1 MPTMS
6 RYLTP
11 PKVGLLAL
19 ISLYSDFVIPSA
31 ATIPILS
38 FLVSHLLPPG
48 PGQPHTA
55 STVPK
60 HSNRAVIDGL
70 QQVTIGHAS
79 GIPGRTVWD
88 LVLNKLWEIN
98 SFDALHVFLNNLSL
112 LLEKPREE
120 QDAEDLGAQKAS
132 RIRLSR
138 ASPLGAFVRRS
149 QLEFT
154 RLQFHDGIALWQ
166 NFVTYRNPTL
176 PQWRRRHPGVGNNAD
191 VNLQEAA
198 GEPTDRIWN
207 VVYGGPGF
215 EGRKETSFS
224 TDDVEKLLEYQ
235 VDQMQ
240 SMPHIDLFPRSS
252 QPLTTKQRWAI
263 DYRRK

>member
-1 MPTMS
+1 MS

-19 ISLYSDFVIPSA
+19 ISLYSDSVVPSA
-31 ATIPILS
+31 STIPILA

-48 PGQPHTA
+48 PSQLRTA

-60 HSNRAVIDGL
+60 HGNRAAIDSL
-70 QQVTIGHAS
+70 QQATIGQAS
-79 GIPGRTVWD
+79 GIPGRTIWD

-98 SFDALHVFLNNLSL
+98 SFDALHVFFSNLSL
-112 LLEKPREE
+112 LLEKPGEE
-120 QDAEDLGAQKAS
+120 QDAEDIGAPKAS
-132 RIRLSR
+132 RVRLSR

-154 RLQFHDGIALWQ
+154 RLQFHDGVALWK

-176 PQWRRRHPGVGNNAD
+176 PQWRRRHPGVGSNPD
-191 VNLQEAA
+191 VNLEEAA

-207 VVYGGPGF
+207 VVYGGPGS

-224 TDDVEKLLEYQ
+224 TDDVEKLLDYQ

-240 SMPHIDLFPRSS
+240 SRPHVDVFPHSS
-252 QPLTTKQRWAI
+252 QSLTT
-263 DYRRK
+263 

>member
-11 PKVGLLAL
+11 SKVGLLAL
-19 ISLYSDFVIPSA
+19 ISLYSDSVIPSA

-38 FLVSHLLPPG
+38 FLVSHLLPSE
-48 PGQPHTA
+48 PGQLCTA

-60 HSNRAVIDGL
+60 QRNKAIIDDL

-88 LVLNKLWEIN
+88 LLLDKLWEVN
-98 SFDALHVFLNNLSL
+98 SFDALHVFFNHLSS

-120 QDAEDLGAQKAS
+120 QDAENIGAQKAS

-154 RLQFHDGIALWQ
+154 RLQFHDGVALWKS
-166 NFVTYRNPTL
+166 FVIYRNPTL
-176 PQWRRRHPGVGNNAD
+176 LQWRRRHPGGGDNTD

-198 GEPTDRIWN
+198 SEPTDRIRN
-207 VVYGGPGF
+207 VVYGGPEI

-240 SMPHIDLFPRSS
+240 SMPCV
-252 QPLTTKQRWAI
+252 
-263 DYRRK
+263 

>member
-1 MPTMS
+1 MS

-11 PKVGLLAL
+11 SKVGLLAL
-19 ISLYSDFVIPSA
+19 ISLYSDSVIPSV

-38 FLVSHLLPPG
+38 FLVSHLLPPE
-48 PGQPHTA
+48 PGQLRIA
-55 STVPK
+55 STVHK
-60 HSNRAVIDGL
+60 YSNKAVIDSL

-88 LVLNKLWEIN
+88 LLLNKLWGIN
-98 SFDALHVFLNNLSL
+98 SFDALHVFFNNLSS

-120 QDAEDLGAQKAS
+120 QDAEDVGLQKAS
-132 RIRLSR
+132 QIRLSR

-154 RLQFHDGIALWQ
+154 RLQFHDGVALWKR
-166 NFVTYRNPTL
+166 FVTYRSPTL
-176 PQWRRRHPGVGNNAD
+176 PQWRRRHPGVGDNTD

-198 GEPTDRIWN
+198 DEPTDRIRH
-207 VVYGGPGF
+207 VVYGGPGL

-240 SMPHIDLFPRSS
+240 SMPRVDVLPPFSR
-252 QPLTTKQRWAI
+252 PLTI
-263 DYRRK
+263 